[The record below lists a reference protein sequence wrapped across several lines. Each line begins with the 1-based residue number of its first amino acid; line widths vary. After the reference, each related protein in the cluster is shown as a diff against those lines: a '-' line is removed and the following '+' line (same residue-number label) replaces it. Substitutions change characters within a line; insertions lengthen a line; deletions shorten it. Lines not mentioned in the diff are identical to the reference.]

1 MSPEPLQGSK
11 QDASSDTTA
20 RQNLSNGT
28 RPIRFGLRTKMAL
41 SFGALFTV
49 ILLLVSLIR
58 TFGMPWTSDK
68 GSFGDA
74 RTQVLRQLSLF
85 ADLEKDR
92 LLIWL
97 DERKSDAASLAESRQ
112 IASLSEDLLELV
124 HKNANLGASA
134 DKLRNELLTEQRC
147 KSLTDALRAVT
158 ESHKLYQKI
167 QVVELG
173 SGLVMASTEVQDL
186 GARLSQDEILSGP
199 SGTWDKVSVTIAKS
213 KGTGKPCLL
222 VSHPILDEPAPSR
235 DAAPKAFAMV
245 IMYVDEDQF
254 AKPLEYSGVGIGETE
269 DVVLVDKDRRLLLSP
284 KYALLNGTRVKP
296 LEYKTTAEPALLAI
310 QGKEGIGESGDY
322 RGVPVLAAYRHIRVT
337 PDTGWGLVV
346 KVDQAEILGPTRQR
360 YVHAT
365 LISLLGVLAAS
376 VMATFIA
383 GRIARPIQDLSLAAR
398 RVESGDLTARAALVG
413 SDEVGNLAATF
424 NSMVERIQ
432 NWRRDLEEQV
442 KSRTL
447 RLTELNENLT
457 KEITDRTRAEER
469 IREQNEFLATV
480 LESLSYPFYVINVED
495 YTIKMANSAASLGK
509 ASAGAT
515 CYALTHSLTE
525 PCGAKDH
532 NCPLDEVRRT
542 GRPSMA
548 EHTHYDSYGAAR
560 TVEVHAHPI
569 FDSQGRVIQVIEVP
583 P

>member
-254 AKPLEYSGVGIGETE
+254 AKPLEYQASGSE
-269 DVVLVDKDRRLLLSP
+269 
-284 KYALLNGTRVKP
+284 KP
-296 LEYKTTAEPALLAI
+296 
-310 QGKEGIGESGDY
+310 
-322 RGVPVLAAYRHIRVT
+322 
-337 PDTGWGLVV
+337 
-346 KVDQAEILGPTRQR
+346 
-360 YVHAT
+360 
-365 LISLLGVLAAS
+365 
-376 VMATFIA
+376 
-383 GRIARPIQDLSLAAR
+383 
-398 RVESGDLTARAALVG
+398 
-413 SDEVGNLAATF
+413 
-424 NSMVERIQ
+424 
-432 NWRRDLEEQV
+432 
-442 KSRTL
+442 RTSSWS
-447 RLTELNENLT
+447 
-457 KEITDRTRAEER
+457 I
-469 IREQNEFLATV
+469 
-480 LESLSYPFYVINVED
+480 
-495 YTIKMANSAASLGK
+495 
-509 ASAGAT
+509 
-515 CYALTHSLTE
+515 
-525 PCGAKDH
+525 
-532 NCPLDEVRRT
+532 RT
-542 GRPSMA
+542 GDFSCRQNMRS
-548 EHTHYDSYGAAR
+548 
-560 TVEVHAHPI
+560 
-569 FDSQGRVIQVIEVP
+569 
-583 P
+583 